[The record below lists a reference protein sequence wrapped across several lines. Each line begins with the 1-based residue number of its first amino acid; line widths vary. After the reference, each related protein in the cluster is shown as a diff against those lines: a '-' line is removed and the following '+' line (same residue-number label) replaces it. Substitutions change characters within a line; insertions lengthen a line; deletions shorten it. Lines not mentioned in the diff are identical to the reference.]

1 MKGSSYIDLPPEIK
15 NPKSLINIKNEDN
28 ECFRWCHIRHLN
40 PQNKNP
46 QRIKKI
52 DKNLIKQLDYSNIEF
67 PVTVK
72 QINKIE
78 KQNNIRI
85 NLFGYEEKQKFPLY
99 ISQEKYHE
107 HMELLLI
114 NKDKKNHYVL
124 IKNFNKFMFDQTKH
138 KCKKYFC
145 MYCLQCFKTEK
156 MY

>member
-1 MKGSSYIDLPPEIK
+1 MPPEIK
-15 NPKSLINIKNEDN
+15 KSKGLINIKNEDN

-78 KQNNIRI
+78 NKIIFALIYLVMKKNKNFQ
-85 NLFGYEEKQKFPLY
+85 Y
-99 ISQEKYHE
+99 ISH
-107 HMELLLI
+107 
-114 NKDKKNHYVL
+114 KKN
-124 IKNFNKFMFDQTKH
+124 IKIIWNF
-138 KCKKYFC
+138 Y
-145 MYCLQCFKTEK
+145 
-156 MY
+156 